1 MPRIFP
7 GDSAPAFK
15 RRPSNAG
22 KKSGFPRGVASRLHW
37 KSMGVKARRV
47 RKSPENLAAEAYV
60 TVRERILHGKLAIG
74 QIISRRKLAAELGMS
89 LLPVSEALIRLQH
102 EGLLESQPRVGTRV
116 RVPTRPDVQGHY
128 VIREALESQAAMLF
142 ATEATAEERAELME
156 LAARVDALSPQSD
169 GDRFIYSRL
178 HDKLHARIAE
188 CARCPALAEV
198 ISRTSALAATW
209 LCATRRSSRAN
220 PPTHH
225 QDLMK
230 VLVTGTP
237 AEAVEA
243 MRAHIRFSMENALR
257 RLELYFRL
265 QQEYPQKY
273 TRTTKKQSLSLESFL
288 LAESAATWDPHRQES
303 SL

>member
-1 MPRIFP
+1 M
-7 GDSAPAFK
+7 
-15 RRPSNAG
+15 AG
-22 KKSGFPRGVASRLHW
+22 
-37 KSMGVKARRV
+37 
-47 RKSPENLAAEAYV
+47 EAYA

-142 ATEATAEERAELME
+142 ATEATQDERAELME
-156 LAARVDALSPQSD
+156 LATRVDQLSLDSQ

-178 HDKLHARIAE
+178 HQTLHQRIAE
-188 CARCPALAEV
+188 CSRCVALADV
-198 ISRTSALAATW
+198 INRISALAATW
-209 LCATRRSSRAN
+209 LCATRGSSRAN

-225 QDLMK
+225 QNLMNI
-230 VLVTGTP
+230 LVTDSP
-237 AEAVEA
+237 AAAAEA

-257 RLELYFRL
+257 RLDLYFRL
-265 QQEYPQKY
+265 QKEYPQKY
-273 TRTTKKQSLSLESFL
+273 TRTTKKSLSLESFL
-288 LAESAATWDPHRQES
+288 MAESAATYES
-303 SL
+303 SRSESVA